1 MHAGPME
8 ALVQLHIEERHR
20 EAARYRL
27 GRPRSSSRRPRWL
40 RTRSSTQLSNRPREQ
55 CHA

>member
-8 ALVQLHIEERHR
+8 ELVQVRIEERHR

-27 GRPRSSSRRPRWL
+27 GHPRNSSRRPRW
-40 RTRSSTQLSNRPREQ
+40 RGAFSASLSKRHREQ